1 MQEQNGWFDNITIE
15 IDRQKQKFSPREYKV
30 YKFDLLIRISKRLN
44 DYFPDCIDCQNMK
57 REMEIII
64 CSLDNLIR
72 SSREEQKNYFNA
84 VDNIV
89 KHLKEKHKLISE
101 GQNLALWLPLGIAIG
116 LPLGIPMGNIA
127 LGIPI
132 GLAIGTAIGVSL
144 DAKAK
149 REGRVI

>member
-1 MQEQNGWFDNITIE
+1 MQDQNGWFDNISEE
-15 IDRQKQKFSPREYKV
+15 IDRQKQKFSPGEYKV

-44 DYFPDCIDCQNMK
+44 DFFPDCMDCQNMK
-57 REMEIII
+57 REVEIII
-64 CSLDNLIR
+64 CSLDNLVR

-84 VDNIV
+84 IDNMV
-89 KHLKEKHKLISE
+89 KHLKEKHNLISE
-101 GQNLALWLPLGIAIG
+101 GQNLALWLPLGVGIG

-132 GLAIGTAIGVSL
+132 GLAIGVAIGVSL

>member
-1 MQEQNGWFDNITIE
+1 MQDQNGWFDNITRE
-15 IDRQKQKFSPREYKV
+15 INRQKDHFSPREYKT
-30 YKFDLLIRISKRLN
+30 YKLDLLIRVSKRL
-44 DYFPDCIDCQNMK
+44 DDHFPDCIVCQNMK

-64 CSLDNLIR
+64 GGLDNLVE
-72 SSREEQKNYFNA
+72 SSKEEQKNYFYA
-84 VDNIV
+84 IDNMI
-89 KHLKEKHKLISE
+89 KHLKEKHNLISE
-101 GQNLALWLPLGIAIG
+101 GQNLALWLPLGVGIG

-132 GLAIGTAIGVSL
+132 GLAIGVAIGVSL

>member
-1 MQEQNGWFDNITIE
+1 MQDQNEWFDNISLE
-15 IDRQKQKFSPREYKV
+15 IDRQKQKFSSREYKV

-44 DYFPDCIDCQNMK
+44 DFFPDCIDCQNMK

-64 CSLDNLIR
+64 CSLGSLIQ

-84 VDNIV
+84 IDNMV
-89 KHLKEKHKLISE
+89 KHLKEKHNLISE
-101 GQNLALWLPLGIAIG
+101 GQNLALWLPLGVGIG

-132 GLAIGTAIGVSL
+132 GLAIGVAIGVSL

>member
-1 MQEQNGWFDNITIE
+1 MQDQNGWFDYISAE

-30 YKFDLLIRISKRLN
+30 YKFDQLIRISKRLN
-44 DYFPDCIDCQNMK
+44 DFFPDCIDCQNMK

-64 CSLDNLIR
+64 CSLDNLVR

-84 VDNIV
+84 IDNMV
-89 KHLKEKHKLISE
+89 KHLKEKHNLIYE
-101 GQNLALWLPLGIAIG
+101 GHNLALWLPLGVGIG

-132 GLAIGTAIGVSL
+132 GLAIGVAIGVSL

>member
-1 MQEQNGWFDNITIE
+1 MQDQNGWFANITTE
-15 IDRQKQKFSPREYKV
+15 INRQKQQFGPREYKV
-30 YKFDLLIRISKRLN
+30 YKLDLLIRISKRLN
-44 DYFPDCIDCQNMK
+44 DFFPDCIDCQNMK

-64 CSLDNLIR
+64 CSLDNLLQ
-72 SSREEQKNYFNA
+72 SSREEQKNYFA
-84 VDNIV
+84 SIDNIV
-89 KHLKEKHKLISE
+89 KHLKEKHNLVSE
-101 GQNLALWLPLGIAIG
+101 NQNLALWLPLGIGIG

-132 GLAIGTAIGVSL
+132 GLAIGVAIGLSL

>member
-1 MQEQNGWFDNITIE
+1 MQDQNGWFDNISEE

-44 DYFPDCIDCQNMK
+44 DFFPDCIDFQNMK

-64 CSLDNLIR
+64 CSLDNLVR

-84 VDNIV
+84 IDNMV
-89 KHLKEKHKLISE
+89 KHLKEKHNLISE
-101 GQNLALWLPLGIAIG
+101 GHNLALWLPLGVGIG

-132 GLAIGTAIGVSL
+132 GLAIGVAIGVSL

>member
-1 MQEQNGWFDNITIE
+1 MQDPNGWFDNITIE
-15 IDRQKQKFSPREYKV
+15 INRQKQKFSPREYKV
-30 YKFDLLIRISKRLN
+30 YKIDLLIRISKRLN

-64 CSLDNLIR
+64 GSLDNLIQ

-84 VDNIV
+84 IDNIV
-89 KHLKEKHKLISE
+89 KHLKEKHHLISE
-101 GQNLALWLPLGIAIG
+101 GQNLALLLPLGVGIG

-132 GLAIGTAIGVSL
+132 GLAIGAAIGVSL